1 VRTSRHQLPGANTR
15 SIPVR
20 QKIYTAVES
29 VKPRAANPTLYQS
42 AARGER
48 STESYGGV
56 SQEVVRAISAPGD
69 SNIDDSTSGG
79 KELFQPSRED
89 VRLADE
95 ALASD
100 AEGWGRSVDRYV
112 NGTLVRTRPVTM
124 LRQTPLVL
132 QMLGARNLPIRTL
145 YGVMDKVLSGKHNL
159 PAELVKQIPA
169 AMADPIMVFKT
180 ASQTAISDLTM
191 MLELKDAHGATV
203 VVPVVLAREGSK
215 GYSLNLVPSMY
226 VKNYEETKSL
236 RNDWFLEQIEKGR
249 LRYINNTKSHEWA
262 GSVGRQLPAGGT
274 PTFATEKKYTRKPIL
289 SNRARRTPRCTS
301 PRPGG
306 SVPRSPTEV
315 SPRR

>member
-1 VRTSRHQLPGANTR
+1 M
-15 SIPVR
+15 
-20 QKIYTAVES
+20 
-29 VKPRAANPTLYQS
+29 
-42 AARGER
+42 
-48 STESYGGV
+48 SYGGV
-56 SQEVVRAISAPGD
+56 SQEVIRAISVPGD

-132 QMLGARNLPIRTL
+132 QMLGARNLPIRML

-180 ASQTAISDLTM
+180 DSQTAISDLTM

-215 GYSLNLVPSMY
+215 GY
-226 VKNYEETKSL
+226 KS
-236 RNDWFLEQIEKGR
+236 EPCAQ
-249 LRYINNTKSHEWA
+249 H
-262 GSVGRQLPAGGT
+262 VRQEL
-274 PTFATEKKYTRKPIL
+274 
-289 SNRARRTPRCTS
+289 
-301 PRPGG
+301 
-306 SVPRSPTEV
+306 
-315 SPRR
+315 